1 MIKNMLVE
9 AGISASLNNQLM
21 GSIAPWQVS
30 GGDAQPVEIV
40 ILEKDKEK
48 ALSLIKEY
56 RGIE

>member
-1 MIKNMLVE
+1 MLVE